1 MANILIVYSNGIT
14 CILNKHFQ
22 IKNDGENQYLKN
34 CLKNQYQYQ
43 KESQEAYLVFVQQW
57 GDYIFT
63 KSIFK

>member
-34 CLKNQYQYQ
+34 CLK
-43 KESQEAYLVFVQQW
+43 
-57 GDYIFT
+57 
-63 KSIFK
+63 KSISISKRIPRGISSICATMGRLHFYKEYF